1 MKVRNGFVSNSSASS
16 FVCGVCG
23 GIEVGR
29 DGEYDVETVYCTGCD
44 ETVHLECV
52 TNFMDDAEK
61 EDFAE
66 RDEQYEIDS
75 KYCPLCQLKA
85 ISSDDILKYIFKYIL
100 KEKGMREKEVVD
112 EIRSKVKSFKELK
125 ELLRD

>member
-29 DGEYDVETVYCTGCD
+29 DGEYDVETVCCTGCD

-85 ISSDDILKYIFKYIL
+85 ISSDNILKYIL

-112 EIRSKVKSFKELK
+112 EIRSKVKSFKELR
-125 ELLRD
+125 ELLKK